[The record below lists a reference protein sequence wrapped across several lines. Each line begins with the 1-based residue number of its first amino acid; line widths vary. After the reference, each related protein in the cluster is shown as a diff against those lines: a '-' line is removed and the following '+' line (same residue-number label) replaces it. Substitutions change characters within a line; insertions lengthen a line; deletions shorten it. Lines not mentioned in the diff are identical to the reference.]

1 MTEAPPEASI
11 HSTTA
16 NALYVRNMC
25 ELWRRDARLAMAL
38 DALHPDDL
46 PATESAKDGTPTIRI
61 QNLYLHSRYRPAQEA
76 ETWAAGIKCE
86 DKYVVIVSGFGLGY
100 HIKALA
106 ARMPADAL
114 LIIAEPNLALLS
126 AALRTVDLVD
136 VLASP
141 RVMLFTSLDRG
152 SIVERLEPRSVL
164 FTAGTGAL
172 FVGHTASMQ
181 LAPDFHAAFQKL
193 VTEFVAFTRIGFVTL
208 MLNNVTTCKNIAN
221 NLGRYVS
228 TPPVD
233 LLHNAYAGLPAVLVA
248 AGPSLQK
255 NMHLLKELLGEEE
268 MEALRHKG
276 TKALREEDGGTT
288 DAPAPLSASVP
299 PCLSAFPKSR
309 RKAVI
314 IAVQT
319 MLKPLLAAGIE
330 PDFVTSLDYN
340 TVSTRFFENLEESG
354 TTGRVHL
361 VAEAKANWNVLDVF
375 QGSMSVIHN
384 DFAERLLRGT
394 FPPRMGMKAG
404 ATVAHLSFYLAEF
417 LGCNPIILTG
427 QDLGFV
433 DGLYYKPGTAIHE
446 TWGVEL
452 SRFNTLETK
461 EWERIVRSRTIL
473 RKIPDIHGHP
483 MYTEEQFF
491 VYLQQF
497 ERDFAASRCKII
509 DATEGGAKKQHV
521 HVMPLR
527 QAIDD
532 YCQTPMTNYASP
544 ALPPWKT
551 WHCDTDAHLSR
562 AVDAL
567 RERRKSADEMKQTC
581 AATIPLL
588 QQMIEHQADEKE
600 MNRLFTEVDALR
612 AKVGRD
618 PLTFEMVCSLNTIGE
633 LRRFQADMLVKTA
646 VKDSLDRQKRQL
658 LRDIDYVEN
667 LKIGAERLLE
677 VLDEALHRL
686 DRQRDS
692 LANHTSWPRDI
703 AGVKK

>member
-1 MTEAPPEASI
+1 MQCNPPQLADNTDYQVFRMNQHHALPRTGMVEAPPQASMD
-11 HSTTA
+11 STTA
-16 NALYVRNMC
+16 DRLYVRNMT
-25 ELWRRDARLAMAL
+25 ELWRHNARLAIAL
-38 DALHPDDL
+38 EALHPDDV
-46 PATESAKDGTPTIRI
+46 PPTEPAKDGSPTVRI
-61 QNLYLHSRYRPAQEA
+61 HNLYLHSRYRPEQEA
-76 ETWAAGIKCE
+76 DSWAADIKCE
-86 DKYVVIVSGFGLGY
+86 DKYVVIISGFGLG
-100 HIKALA
+100 HHVKALF
-106 ARMPADAL
+106 RRIPADSL
-114 LIIAEPNLALLS
+114 LLIAEPSLPLLK
-126 AALRTVDLVD
+126 AAFRSVDLTEI
-136 VLASP
+136 LAAH
-141 RVMLFTSLDRG
+141 RVMFFTDLDR
-152 SIVERLEPRSVL
+152 STLVERLEPRSVL

-181 LAPDFHAAFQKL
+181 VAPEFHAAFQKL

-208 MLNNVTTCKNIAN
+208 MLNNVITCKNVAN
-221 NLGRYVS
+221 NLGRYVT
-228 TPPVD
+228 TPPPD
-233 LLHNAYAGLPAVLVA
+233 LLYNAYAGLPAVLVA

-255 NMHLLKELLGEEE
+255 NMHLLHEL
-268 MEALRHKG
+268 KG
-276 TKALREEDGGTT
+276 DKDGNG
-288 DAPAPLSASVP
+288 
-299 PCLSAFPKSR
+299 

-319 MLKPLLAAGIE
+319 MLKPMLAAGIE

-375 QGSMSVIHN
+375 SAGGGSMSVIHN
-384 DFAERLLRGT
+384 EFAERLLRGT
-394 FPPRMGMKAG
+394 FPQRMGMKAG

-497 ERDFAASRCKII
+497 ERDFAASRCHII

-527 QAIDD
+527 EAINQH
-532 YCQTPMTNYASP
+532 CQLPITNYQLPSP
-544 ALPPWKT
+544 PPWKT
-551 WHCDTDAHLSR
+551 WTCDSAANLQRATDALHL
-562 AVDAL
+562 
-567 RERRKSADEMKQTC
+567 RRQSADDMKQTC
-581 AATIPLL
+581 EATIPFL
-588 QQMIEHQADEKE
+588 QQMIEHQSDESQ
-600 MNRLFTEVDALR
+600 MNHLFTEVDALR

-618 PLTFEMVCSLNTIGE
+618 PLTFEMVCHLNTIGE
-633 LRRFQADMLVKTA
+633 LRRFQADLLVKNT

-667 LKIGAERLLE
+667 LKIGADRLLE
-677 VLDEALHRL
+677 VLDEALTRL
-686 DRQRDS
+686 DLQRAS
-692 LANHTSWPRDI
+692 IHNQTPWPRDI
-703 AGVKK
+703 AGSAKG